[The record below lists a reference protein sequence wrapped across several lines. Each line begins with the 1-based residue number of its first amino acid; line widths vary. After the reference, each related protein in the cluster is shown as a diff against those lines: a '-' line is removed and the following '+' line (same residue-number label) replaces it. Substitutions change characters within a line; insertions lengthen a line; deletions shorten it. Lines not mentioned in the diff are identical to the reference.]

1 MPARVPQDVD
11 LEDKLIYGLS
21 PLRFGYLVIAVLGAV
36 GLWRAAAVPIWLRA
50 ILCLLLAGAG
60 AGLAWGRWHGRPV
73 DRWLVDCAVF
83 VRRNRWF
90 GIAWRPR
97 LPRRRHR
104 HAAAEADQPEPV
116 RLAAINALRGRSGPD
131 AAERRPAA

>member
-21 PLRFGYLVIAVLGAV
+21 PLRFGYLVMAVLGAV
-36 GLWRAAAVPIWLRA
+36 GLWRVAALPVWLRA
-50 ILCLLLAGAG
+50 IVCLLLTGGGA
-60 AGLAWGRWHGRPV
+60 ALAWGRWHGRPV
-73 DRWLVDCAVF
+73 DRWLVDAAVF

-97 LPRRRHR
+97 LPSRRRR
-104 HAAAEADQPEPV
+104 PPALEAHEPAIV
-116 RLAAINALRGRSGPD
+116 RLAAINTLRGRPGPD
-131 AAERRPAA
+131 ASERRPAA